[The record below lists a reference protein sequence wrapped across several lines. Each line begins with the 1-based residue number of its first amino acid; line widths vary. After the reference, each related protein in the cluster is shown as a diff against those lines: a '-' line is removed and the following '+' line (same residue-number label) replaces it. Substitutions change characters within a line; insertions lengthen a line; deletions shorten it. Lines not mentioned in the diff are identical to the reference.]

1 MPDKADRLCPAV
13 RSMPACFMDSSR
25 QFAKIYAL
33 TINTPHIVH
42 AQQLRAS
49 FQGQPPTCPKPFIV
63 NDIIYYDYPF
73 STPTEN
79 AVNTRYTQ
87 TASDPVRLLLSCC
100 ADGPPADTAPGI
112 YCVEC
117 TYLKLYIVH
126 YNCPARSHRTALTAK
141 PP

>member
-1 MPDKADRLCPAV
+1 MLSFPRRRRGKDNRQLYLVPD
-13 RSMPACFMDSSR
+13 
-25 QFAKIYAL
+25 I
-33 TINTPHIVH
+33 T
-42 AQQLRAS
+42 S
-49 FQGQPPTCPKPFIV
+49 FILVYQR
-63 NDIIYYDYPF
+63 DDHIIYYDYPF